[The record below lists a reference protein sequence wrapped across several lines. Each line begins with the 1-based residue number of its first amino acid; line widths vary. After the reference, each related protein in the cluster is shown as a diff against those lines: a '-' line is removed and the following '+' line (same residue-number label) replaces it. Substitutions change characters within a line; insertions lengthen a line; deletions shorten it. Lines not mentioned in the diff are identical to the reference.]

1 MMWRLPREI
10 PVGVQP
16 NDGEDSPEAEDD
28 NPLDGAFPLLGRD
41 FLLFG
46 HFP

>member
-1 MMWRLPREI
+1 MWRLPREI

-16 NDGEDSPEAEDD
+16 NDGEDSTKTEDD
-28 NPLDGAFPLLGRD
+28 NPLDGAFSLLAWG

-46 HFP
+46 HLP